1 MKVENT
7 QTNRLVQTQ
16 AENAAA
22 VEKTQRMQEQ
32 EARSEAL
39 SGKDQASFSERAKLL
54 ARARTAMEETPDTR
68 TDLVNEIKSKVDNGN
83 YEVPVQDLVKRL
95 VTRLRTD

>member
-7 QTNRLVQTQ
+7 QTNRLTQTQ

-32 EARSEAL
+32 ETRSGAL
-39 SGKDQASFSERAKLL
+39 TGKDQASFSERARLL
-54 ARARTAMEETPDTR
+54 AKARTALEETPDTR
-68 TDLVNEIKSKVDNGN
+68 TDLVKNIKDKVENGN
-83 YEVPVQDLVKRL
+83 YEVPIQDLVKSL